1 MPDRSGLLHTSMEN
15 ANPSRSDRRRQILEA
30 AERLFAK
37 AGYRGTTMEDVARE
51 VGFTQPALY
60 RYFSSKRELFLA
72 ALSLRQDDIRD
83 RYQQALAGP
92 SPALEKLRSLART
105 TVELANE
112 NPDMGRLRLQAIA
125 EADELDIRDEVRETV
140 DALLRGHEALFER
153 AREEGSVHAGV
164 DAGAAASGLTGMA
177 ILMYASIALDLPM
190 AKPDAALA
198 MADRFL
204 ECFESSSSLA
214 QRG

>member
-1 MPDRSGLLHTSMEN
+1 VEN
-15 ANPSRSDRRRQILEA
+15 SSASRPDRRRQILEA

-92 SPALEKLRSLART
+92 GPALAKLRSLVRT

-125 EADELDIRDEVRETV
+125 EADELDIRDGVRETV
-140 DALLRGHEALFER
+140 DALLRAHQALFDR
-153 AREEGSVHAGV
+153 AKEEGSVHAGV
-164 DAGAAASGLTGMA
+164 DSQAAASGLAGMA
-177 ILMYASIALDLPM
+177 ILLYTSIALDLPM
-190 AKPDAALA
+190 AKPEAALA
-198 MADRFL
+198 QADRFL
-204 ECFESSSSLA
+204 ECFASQDPDSPEA
-214 QRG
+214 

>member
-1 MPDRSGLLHTSMEN
+1 MEKPN
-15 ANPSRSDRRRQILEA
+15 APRSDRRRQVLEA
-30 AERLFAK
+30 AERRFAQ

-60 RYFSSKRELFLA
+60 RYFSSKHELFLA

-92 SPALEKLRSLART
+92 GPALTKLRSLART

-112 NPDMGRLRLQAIA
+112 NPHMGRLRLQAIA
-125 EADELDIRDEVRETV
+125 DADELDIRDGVRETI
-140 DALLRGHEALFER
+140 DALLRAHEALFDR
-153 AREEGSVHAGV
+153 AREEGSVHAEV
-164 DAGAAASGLTGMA
+164 DSRAAATGFTGMA
-177 ILMYASIALDLPM
+177 LLLYASIALDLPM
-190 AKPDAALA
+190 AQPDAALS

-204 ECFESSSSLA
+204 QCFASEPIDTSDV
-214 QRG
+214 